1 MFTDVSRPLHV
12 PLFLSRRCSVYEIIL
27 YYFLC
32 KTVVSLRTA
41 FDKALFSCY
50 TFYAFTCA
58 QDRATQRCD
67 PSGVQGL
74 AERVVHIASLFFV
87 AGLPLSLENKSDK
100 PRGLGQRPKSRRL
113 HFHLVFDIFLY
124 NCYAYRYW
132 YDNNVKE
139 IKFYGT
145 AKSIRRD

>member
-1 MFTDVSRPLHV
+1 MK
-12 PLFLSRRCSVYEIIL
+12 LSFI
-27 YYFLC
+27 
-32 KTVVSLRTA
+32 
-41 FDKALFSCY
+41 
-50 TFYAFTCA
+50 TFYAKQSFPCEPLLTKPCFHA
-58 QDRATQRCD
+58 ILFMLLLVRRIGQRSGATRAAYKVWQREWCILHR
-67 PSGVQGL
+67 S
-74 AERVVHIASLFFV
+74 FFV